1 MSAVLRQRGG
11 SAPSTYLLKLIVA
24 QIQEEEISEGEVGQ
38 VSYFL
43 DLVVVEHE
51 VDQGLQTNIQY
62 STVGF
67 IYTVVTTSG
76 GAGQVATTVP
86 PPLLPLL
93 HSGHNIRGAGQVATT
108 VPPPLLSCADHNRE
122 STGDTYCP
130 CERSVVNFL
139 SKFFPF

>member
-11 SAPSTYLLKLIVA
+11 SAPRTYLLKLIVA

-62 STVGF
+62 SGVH
-67 IYTVVTTSG
+67 
-76 GAGQVATTVP
+76 
-86 PPLLPLL
+86 L
-93 HSGHNIRGAGQVATT
+93 HSGHNIRGGGSGYKSVILHYSA
-108 VPPPLLSCADHNRE
+108 PL
-122 STGDTYCP
+122 
-130 CERSVVNFL
+130 
-139 SKFFPF
+139 

>member
-1 MSAVLRQRGG
+1 M
-11 SAPSTYLLKLIVA
+11 
-24 QIQEEEISEGEVGQ
+24 GQ

-62 STVGF
+62 SGVH
-67 IYTVVTTSG
+67 
-76 GAGQVATTVP
+76 
-86 PPLLPLL
+86 L
-93 HSGHNIRGAGQVATT
+93 HSGHNIRGGGQVATT
-108 VPPPLLSCADHNRE
+108 VPPPLLSCTDHNRE